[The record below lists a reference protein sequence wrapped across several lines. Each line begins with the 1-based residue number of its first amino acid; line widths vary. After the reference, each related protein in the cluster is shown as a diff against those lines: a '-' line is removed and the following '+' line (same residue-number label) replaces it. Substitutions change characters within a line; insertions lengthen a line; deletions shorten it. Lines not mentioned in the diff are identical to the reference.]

1 MNEGQIVMDTGF
13 VAGPIR
19 VVTANLA
26 GAISEVL
33 HISIEQQPDMKLI
46 QDVRSEIDTL
56 LAGAEADIMIL
67 GAESSNSMP
76 GVCTHLINEY
86 PHLKIV
92 VVIDQENLIV
102 CYWMDLQERRI
113 KHITSETIM
122 STVRW
127 LYQHT
132 PGW

>member
-1 MNEGQIVMDTGF
+1 MDTGF
-13 VAGPIR
+13 VDGPIR

-33 HISIEQQPDMKLI
+33 RNSIGQQPDMKLI
-46 QDVRSEIDTL
+46 QDVHSEIDTL
-56 LAGAEADIMIL
+56 LAGTEADIMIL
-67 GAESSNSMP
+67 GAENSSTMP
-76 GVCTHLINEY
+76 GICTHLINEY